1 MFHRKAEPEKVIRMY
16 KIMWSFVLENQGG
29 DERKRVKHGIKKR
42 KGCEG
47 SGERHKSLEAYLEIK
62 KEPSMTGAV

>member
-16 KIMWSFVLENQGG
+16 KIMWSFVLENQSG

-42 KGCEG
+42 KYI
-47 SGERHKSLEAYLEIK
+47 RHPQVNQCDTLY
-62 KEPSMTGAV
+62 